1 MHVGERVVDVEVFL
15 EVESVGEL
23 IRVLVEHDSLDQG
36 LCLHLAALVTSLK
49 YRHIFEPCQSTAEA
63 TRPLNVLIDWHE
75 FKSLIQVKVFKLR
88 LGLPE
93 VLRVTHTIVLLVLPS
108 V

>member
-36 LCLHLAALVTSLK
+36 LCLHLATLVTSLK